1 MSRVQVSLKNKKYNL
16 LFCTLRIQLDVRRPI
31 KSYLAKK
38 RFRSNKFAQKNI
50 VFVPILQSTKT
61 KKLQKRLFD
70 NNAKPGK
77 NNKHFACNTNKITLY
92 YQLTKICTIFK

>member
-38 RFRSNKFAQKNI
+38 CLDPTSLPKKILFLCQSYEAQ
-50 VFVPILQSTKT
+50 KT

-70 NNAKPGK
+70 NNAKPSK
-77 NNKHFACNTNKITLY
+77 NNI
-92 YQLTKICTIFK
+92 